1 MWGLDRKKEGDG
13 KTGSIDYCKIWKFL
27 RRCKQINGC
36 TKKTYGISKI

>member
-13 KTGSIDYCKIWKFL
+13 KTGSIDYCKIWKLL
-27 RRCKQINGC
+27 RRYKQINGC

>member
-27 RRCKQINGC
+27 RRYKQINGC
-36 TKKTYGISKI
+36 TKKTNGISKI